1 MPSARL
7 RLGSHAETLVD
18 ARKVPALGYN
28 TRPRRVKVMALR
40 ADEGDAIQRALR
52 ARKEHK

>member
-1 MPSARL
+1 MSSARL
-7 RLGSHAETLVD
+7 RLGHAETLVA

>member
-7 RLGSHAETLVD
+7 RLGSHAETLA